1 MSAAS
6 NAPTE
11 ICVKCII
18 TLRDKYDL
26 QELAARLEQYS
37 KKIVNFKILS
47 PFHLALFGPK
57 EALERLVAAERL
69 LVESHAFGPNEVH
82 RVASE

>member
-1 MSAAS
+1 MSVKV
-6 NAPTE
+6 PTE

-18 TLRDKYDL
+18 TLREKRDT
-26 QELAARLEQYS
+26 QELATRVEQYS

-57 EALERLVAAERL
+57 AELERLVAAERL

-82 RVASE
+82 PVSE